1 MPLLCE
7 LPADDFLTMSGD
19 YALIKAEE
27 APKVTAGGILLPD
40 GQVRHYQQ
48 RRGIIVGI
56 GPGVHT
62 MAGGFVPTTRQ
73 VGQRVVINPMAP
85 ALDVKLGTV
94 EYFVVRENDIVAVI
108 GNESDRHAPIPAA
121 SSEVPTKREPVING
135 AAG

>member
-48 RRGIIVGI
+48 RRGVIVAI

-62 MAGGFVPTTRQ
+62 MNGAFVATARA

-85 ALDVKLGTV
+85 AMDVKLGTV

-108 GNESDRHAPIPAA
+108 GNESDRHAPTPA
-121 SSEVPTKREPVING
+121 STDSQTTKREPTIPQP
-135 AAG
+135 A